1 MSKDNFVSEAEAM
14 YEELRSW
21 RESHPEA
28 SFDEIAEAVREKRQ
42 ELMGG
47 LLKELAEQEG
57 IGDYLADRTCPEC
70 GGVMHYKGERK
81 RGVGHSEGSTAIER
95 GYHRC
100 DQCGHTF
107 FPSG

>member
-1 MSKDNFVSEAEAM
+1 MGKSEFVSGAEAM
-14 YEELRSW
+14 YEELRQW
-21 RESHPEA
+21 RKLNPTA
-28 SFDEIAEAVREKRQ
+28 SFDEIAEAAGEKRR

-70 GGVMHYKGERK
+70 AGMMRYKGERK
-81 RGVGHSEGSTAIER
+81 RGVGHGEGATSIER

-100 DQCGHTF
+100 DECSHAF